1 MSEKKKTVK
10 ELSFAFAVRIINLGK
25 ILQKDKKEFII
36 SKQVVRSGTAIGALV
51 REAHYAESAKDF
63 IHKLAIA
70 LKEANE
76 TEYWLSLL
84 VETDYFPKSQID
96 TIIEE
101 NISLIKILTKIIN
114 TKKKNL
120 NK

>member
-1 MSEKKKTVK
+1 MVEKKNTIK
-10 ELSFAFAVRIINLGK
+10 ELSYAFAIRIINLGK

-36 SKQVVRSGTAIGALV
+36 SKQIIRSGTSVGALV
-51 REAHYAESAKDF
+51 REAHYAESSKDF

-70 LKEANE
+70 LKEENE

-84 VETDYFPKSQID
+84 IDTDYFTKGQMSSIL
-96 TIIEE
+96 EE
-101 NISLIKILTKIIN
+101 NISLIKMLTAIIV

-120 NK
+120 KK